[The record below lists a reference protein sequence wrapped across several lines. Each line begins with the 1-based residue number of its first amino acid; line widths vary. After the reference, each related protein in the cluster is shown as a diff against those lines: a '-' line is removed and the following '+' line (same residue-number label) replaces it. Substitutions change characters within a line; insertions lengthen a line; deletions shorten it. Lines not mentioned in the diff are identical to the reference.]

1 MARNEMLK
9 IKQIEGLSEILTGT
23 AVSGPSDEIII
34 GAGLSEPLTSSIN
47 FRYNITDGLFVG
59 SGGLR
64 VADFGGSGSQMVV
77 VDNTG
82 VFSVQDIPTE
92 ATLTS
97 TYIGFGSPTG
107 FLTGSADLTWSGST
121 FKIGSASPAYTGN
134 LNVIGAA
141 GSASAISI
149 GVQNTSSDGW
159 SHLMLNQ
166 DSANY
171 GYIGKYGTTY
181 GSAHPGTSISYNNN
195 LVVASSSLSADGTAP
210 LSMIGSILYGITG
223 VTSSNFGYRLDTTGL
238 RVGRLSTLHTAN
250 TYPFEV
256 GIDGT
261 YKTIFTGTS
270 LAFTGGYTSSIV
282 NRSTDSSFGNPLGNG
297 AFEISSGST
306 AGFVLGTI
314 SNTPLVFA
322 TNNIERLR
330 VEATGNAV
338 LSGTAAVHRQYRINI
353 PEDIGTAGGLLIW
366 SSGNN
371 ETYLRRSY
379 DSGNLDGT
387 SIPYYHNTILSSK
400 KSGAQFNG
408 EITIGGNTIYNV
420 VGTTSSNYGTRLDS
434 VGLKIGILSSL
445 HTAGVAP
452 FQIGTGLYA
461 SAAMMSI
468 GAVLSGGYNGSY
480 GIYNSR
486 ANAAGVLNRHFV
498 GESAANSVGTIAAF
512 ELRNYNDVTSRFVNY
527 ANAGTSL
534 LSGTSINLASSL
546 RIDNTIGTYSNSLSS
561 SGKILLTGSEIYA
574 ISGSTAT
581 NYGTRLDSV
590 GFRIGQISTLHT
602 ANTVLFQA
610 DGITINP
617 SGGSYILNSTLGLD
631 LVTAANDLTFNAA
644 GSIFNFR
651 PTRFGSA
658 VNPTARIDIQENTSS
673 LASLRLRRSSN
684 VAVSSP
690 NTGDIWNDGSY
701 INFGGGE
708 GLSIGN
714 GNALAST
721 YGISVNSGAAT
732 GIYVLQSSSS
742 SSPVTSFFKAINAG
756 GTMEIV
762 SRFNRGDGTTV
773 TPAAGTGGAIS
784 FGIPDGVSVYQ
795 NVDDAVVIG
804 GIYDQ
809 VATTSSSS
817 RNTAFKVR
825 TMSAGVLQDRMQVGD
840 LGTQI
845 NSLSGTGDRMVETDE
860 DGFITAATEIVDGW
874 ISDAGVIALI
884 TDEDNWSILGVYTGT
899 ALTGTY
905 QGQEHFDDKY
915 YYKFVSDNN
924 PIRMARV

>member
-270 LAFTGGYTSSIV
+270 LAFAGGYTSSIV

-581 NYGTRLDSV
+581 NYGFRADAA
-590 GFRIGQISTLHT
+590 GFRIGQLSTLHT
-602 ANTVLFQA
+602 SNSYVFSIEGGLTYRTNYSYGRSGIVTDAQTVIDFNFYN
-610 DGITINP
+610 GYIR
-617 SGGSYILNSTLGLD
+617 GGTGGNGNIYLHPGGGGVYIDTY
-631 LVTAANDLTFNAA
+631 LVPTYLSMAA
-644 GSIFNFR
+644 GSSIQFKEFN
-651 PTRFGSA
+651 
-658 VNPTARIDIQENTSS
+658 
-673 LASLRLRRSSN
+673 
-684 VAVSSP
+684 
-690 NTGDIWNDGSY
+690 
-701 INFGGGE
+701 GGYDHG
-708 GLSIGN
+708 SIGYT
-714 GNALAST
+714 AVPA
-721 YGISVNSGAAT
+721 NSQLYWKGKLRAESE
-732 GIYVLQSSSS
+732 LR
-742 SSPVTSFFKAINAG
+742 VTAQA
-756 GTMEIV
+756 
-762 SRFNRGDGTTV
+762 
-773 TPAAGTGGAIS
+773 
-784 FGIPDGVSVYQ
+784 
-795 NVDDAVVIG
+795 
-804 GIYDQ
+804 
-809 VATTSSSS
+809 
-817 RNTAFKVR
+817 
-825 TMSAGVLQDRMQVGD
+825 
-840 LGTQI
+840 
-845 NSLSGTGDRMVETDE
+845 GTGDRLVQADAN
-860 DGFITAATEIVDGW
+860 GIQTASTEIV
-874 ISDAGVIALI
+874 AQYV
-884 TDEDNWSILGVYTGT
+884 TDSTVRTQLETPGNWDINFDFIGSPGI
-899 ALTGTY
+899 TGTY
-905 QGQEHFDDKY
+905 QGQMHY
-915 YYKFVSDNN
+915 DNN
-924 PIRMARV
+924 YLYMCVADDVWIRLTRG

>member
-1 MARNEMLK
+1 
-9 IKQIEGLSEILTGT
+9 
-23 AVSGPSDEIII
+23 
-34 GAGLSEPLTSSIN
+34 
-47 FRYNITDGLFVG
+47 
-59 SGGLR
+59 
-64 VADFGGSGSQMVV
+64 MVV

-149 GVQNTSSDGW
+149 GVQNTSSGGW

-181 GSAHPGTSISYNNN
+181 GSAHPGTSISYSNN
-195 LVVASSSLSADGTAP
+195 LVVASSASTLDGTAP

-238 RVGRLSTLHTAN
+238 RVGILSTLHTAN

-256 GIDGT
+256 DIDGT
-261 YKTIFTGTS
+261 YKTVFTGTS

-282 NRSTDSSFGNPLGNG
+282 NRSADSSFGNPLGNG

-314 SNTPLVFA
+314 SNTPLVLA

-330 VEATGNAV
+330 VEETGNAL
-338 LSGTAAVHRQYRINI
+338 LSGTAGVHRQYRINI
-353 PEDIGTAGGLLIW
+353 PEDIGSAGGLLIW

-371 ETYLRRSY
+371 ESYLRRSY

-420 VGTTSSNYGTRLDS
+420 VGTTSS
-434 VGLKIGILSSL
+434 
-445 HTAGVAP
+445 
-452 FQIGTGLYA
+452 
-461 SAAMMSI
+461 
-468 GAVLSGGYNGSY
+468 
-480 GIYNSR
+480 
-486 ANAAGVLNRHFV
+486 
-498 GESAANSVGTIAAF
+498 
-512 ELRNYNDVTSRFVNY
+512 
-527 ANAGTSL
+527 
-534 LSGTSINLASSL
+534 
-546 RIDNTIGTYSNSLSS
+546 
-561 SGKILLTGSEIYA
+561 
-574 ISGSTAT
+574 

-784 FGIPDGVSVYQ
+784 FGIPDGVGVYQ